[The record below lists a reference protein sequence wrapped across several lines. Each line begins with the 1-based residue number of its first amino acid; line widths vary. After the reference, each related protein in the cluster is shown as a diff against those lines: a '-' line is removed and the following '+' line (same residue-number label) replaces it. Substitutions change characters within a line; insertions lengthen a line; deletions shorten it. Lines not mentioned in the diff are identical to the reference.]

1 MCSSPDNSL
10 IEQLYLRITVII
22 VENVYK
28 LGKKGIKDALDVERM
43 VTEVEV
49 TCKLVGKWLVRRI

>member
-1 MCSSPDNSL
+1 MVL
-10 IEQLYLRITVII
+10 I

-28 LGKKGIKDALDVERM
+28 LGEKGIKDALDVERM

-49 TCKLVGKWLVRRI
+49 TRKLVGKWLGG